1 MLHISPIG
9 IFSSIGGAYVPAG
22 AIWLDGSADYLS
34 WTPSGAPD
42 DGTEWWLSVWV
53 KDDGQYP
60 DGAKAILG
68 AGTSGT
74 NYYTL
79 DFGDTNQNLRSD
91 LFESSSKI
99 LANSA
104 AAYRDYSAWRH
115 VAVHYDS
122 DEATAADR
130 YTVYDNG
137 EAVTFSGSP
146 TYPSS
151 AATSLVLSAVAHR
164 IGLIAYNTVKYW
176 SGYMADFAMVDGGS
190 SLTIADFGETDA
202 LGNWTPKDLSGITF
216 GTNGFWL
223 NFANSADLGND
234 VSGNNNDFTLNSIT
248 SANAT
253 NDNPADDAANDYGN
267 YATLNPI
274 LQFGGT
280 AAVRWTLSEGNLHSV
295 ASNSTGVYATQNI
308 ALGNGIYYEGTLTTK
323 SSSGNDA
330 IGFIDIHNA
339 TLAQHQYEDSPQPAF
354 YYHASD
360 AKVSANNAAESSY
373 GSTWATDGKVVGV
386 YISPTGKVWFS
397 IGGTL
402 QNSATESEVV
412 NDTGTSHAFTISDGF
427 TPFFGHRNSA
437 TVWDVNFGQKA
448 WNTTPYSG
456 YAGLSTVNTPAPTVT
471 DPSAYMQTVLY
482 TGTGATK
489 SVTGVGFQ
497 PDFVW
502 IKNRTGVAA
511 SHHLYDVH
519 RGANAFLRSN
529 TTDTENTASSDVL
542 TSLDSDGFSLGADVS
557 NQAVNKSGDTYVAW
571 CLKAGG
577 SGSSNTDGSITSTV
591 SVADH
596 GGFSIATYTGTG
608 SNATVG
614 HGLSSA
620 PGFLTVK
627 RRGSSGGWESWHD
640 GLSGA
645 GYFLRLDTTAA
656 QSNATDFW
664 QSTAPTASVFSVS
677 TEADVNASSGTYV
690 AYSFARTP
698 GLIGIGSYTGNGSA
712 DGPYV
717 VVDDGSGGSGFRPA
731 WLLIKSYSQ
740 IEAWLLF
747 DVKRDP
753 DNPVYGFLAAHATD
767 AEGTADIHLDI
778 TANGFKIRTTRN
790 GVNTASQDYLYLA
803 FAEYPF
809 GGDGIAQAR
818 AR

>member
-1 MLHISPIG
+1 MQWIQFIRK
-9 IFSSIGGAYVPAG
+9 IAAGGYVPAG

-34 WTPSGAPD
+34 WTPSGAAD
-42 DGTEWWLSVWV
+42 SDTIWTASAWV
-53 KDDGQYP
+53 KRAGLGSLQRVFVAGDVATGNNFDAIYFDANDKLNWQLYRSGVLQ
-60 DGAKAILG
+60 GAYKTTAV
-68 AGTSGT
+68 
-74 NYYTL
+74 
-79 DFGDTNQNLRSD
+79 F
-91 LFESSSKI
+91 
-99 LANSA
+99 
-104 AAYRDYSAWRH
+104 RDASAWMH
-115 VAVHYDS
+115 VHVTRS
-122 DEATAADR
+122 GATV
-130 YTVYDNG
+130 TISVNG
-137 EAVTFSGSP
+137 EAITAFDTSTAPDAGDQSMFMQSGEP
-146 TYPSS
+146 TTISYQPWGGTNRYNGYI
-151 AATSLVLSAVAHR
+151 AEAIMLDGTASAVS
-164 IGLIAYNTVKYW
+164 N
-176 SGYMADFAMVDGGS
+176 
-190 SLTIADFGETDA
+190 FGETDTN
-202 LGNWTPKDLSGITF
+202 GNWVPIDPSGLTF
-216 GTNGFWL
+216 GTNGFHL
-223 NFANSADLGND
+223 DFANSAALGTD
-234 VSGNNNDFTLNSIT
+234 ASGNGNNFTVNSIT